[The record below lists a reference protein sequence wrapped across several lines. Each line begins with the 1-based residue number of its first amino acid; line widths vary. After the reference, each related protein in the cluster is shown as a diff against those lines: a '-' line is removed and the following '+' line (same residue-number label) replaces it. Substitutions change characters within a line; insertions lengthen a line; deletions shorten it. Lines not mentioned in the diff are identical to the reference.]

1 MEILWQNSEQCFSF
15 LFLFICRFDPQNYD
29 QGRCIRYCKL
39 SREHSFF
46 VKDVFLVLGDDDVPT
61 MEPSPSV
68 YCQTIARNIISG
80 VLHTLCS
87 AHQPLYLQRGEVFIN
102 CRQIQPSSGLPVAG
116 NHFAVGIFR
125 QPCCKSNSR
134 LKSPDKKFANL
145 MNTKHKA
152 LKQSNCKDKELPAL
166 WSENTKYWL
175 HLQESIC
182 C

>member
-1 MEILWQNSEQCFSF
+1 MIKA
-15 LFLFICRFDPQNYD
+15 
-29 QGRCIRYCKL
+29 G
-39 SREHSFF
+39 
-46 VKDVFLVLGDDDVPT
+46 VLGNVSYQESIAFSSKMFFSVLDDDDVPT

-87 AHQPLYLQRGEVFIN
+87 AHQGLYLQRGEVFIN

-116 NHFAVGIFR
+116 NHFAVEIFR

-134 LKSPDKKFANL
+134 LISPYKKFANL

-166 WSENTKYWL
+166 LSENTKY
-175 HLQESIC
+175 
-182 C
+182 

>member
-1 MEILWQNSEQCFSF
+1 MIKA
-15 LFLFICRFDPQNYD
+15 
-29 QGRCIRYCKL
+29 G
-39 SREHSFF
+39 
-46 VKDVFLVLGDDDVPT
+46 VLGNVSYQESIAFSSKMFFSVLDDDDVAP

-87 AHQPLYLQRGEVFIN
+87 AHQGLYLQRGEVFIN

-116 NHFAVGIFR
+116 NHFAVEIFR

-166 WSENTKYWL
+166 LSENTKY
-175 HLQESIC
+175 
-182 C
+182 